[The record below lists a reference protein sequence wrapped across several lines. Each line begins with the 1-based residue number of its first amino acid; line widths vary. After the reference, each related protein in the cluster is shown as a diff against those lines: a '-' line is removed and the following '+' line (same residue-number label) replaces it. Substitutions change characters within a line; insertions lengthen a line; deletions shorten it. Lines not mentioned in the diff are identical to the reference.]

1 MLTLT
6 THARQQMARRAVSEA
21 MLLATLDNGDE
32 YRQKGGTFAYFMSR
46 RAVVKTITQGLQVP
60 DCEGL
65 TIIVSPGDD
74 GLLVVTCH
82 WEGKGGKLTRR
93 IG

>member
-6 THARQQMARRAVSEA
+6 THAQQQMARRAVSEA

-32 YRQKGGTFAYFMSR
+32 YRQKGGTCAYFMSR
-46 RAVVKTITQGLQVP
+46 RAIVKAITQGVRLP
-60 DCEGL
+60 ECEGL
-65 TIIVSPGDD
+65 TVIVSPGDD

-93 IG
+93 QG